1 MSIERTQTGMPGHQV
16 AAGGDGPW
24 RTGRRRQTPIHAAG
38 ALLLVVVLGLL
49 CACAPEPAKPARYS
63 PLILIS
69 LDGYRADYIERGL
82 SPNLAA
88 LAKDGVHAQALRSAF
103 PTLTFPNHYTIVTG
117 LYPDHHGIVNNR
129 MVDPVS
135 GKRFVYNDRGT
146 TSDPSWWS
154 GEPLWVSVE
163 RQGKHAAT
171 MFWPGSDVAID
182 GVRPE
187 HWLPFN
193 GRMTPNA
200 RVDQALAWLDLPPA
214 QRPDFMTL
222 YFEQVDHEAHEHG
235 PDSKQTDAAL
245 REVDA
250 ALGRLLDGLR
260 KRGLEETTD
269 LVIVSDHGG
278 TASGP
283 DRVVV
288 IDRLVD
294 VHAIEIINTG
304 VLAGFVPK
312 HGHEAEAERALLK
325 PHDHMRCWRKD
336 EVPARLH
343 YGTNPRV
350 PPLLCLAD
358 DGWLIFTQEFMD
370 RPNRHISVG
379 EHGYDND
386 DPKMRALFVAHGP
399 AFRRGLVVPEFDSV
413 DIYPLLAHIVG
424 IKAQPNDGNYGD
436 VKQMLVSP

>member
-1 MSIERTQTGMPGHQV
+1 MKSTYRT
-16 AAGGDGPW
+16 
-24 RTGRRRQTPIHAAG
+24 I
-38 ALLLVVVLGLL
+38 ALLLLL
-49 CACAPEPAKPARYS
+49 LAGCAAQPPAQPPQKNPAWS

-69 LDGYRADYIERGL
+69 LDGYRADYIDRGL
-82 SPNLAA
+82 SPTLAG

-135 GKRFVYNDRGT
+135 GKRFVYNDRST
-146 TSDPSWWS
+146 TSDPSWWG

-163 RQGKHAAT
+163 RQGMHAST

-187 HWLPFN
+187 HWLPFD
-193 GRMTPNA
+193 GKMPPDA
-200 RVDQALAWLDLPPA
+200 RVDQALAWLDLPPG
-214 QRPDFMTL
+214 QRPDLLTL
-222 YFEQVDHEAHEHG
+222 YFEQVDHAMHEHG
-235 PDSKQTDAAL
+235 PDSKEVDAAL

-250 ALGRLLDGLR
+250 ALGRLVDGLR
-260 KRGLEETTD
+260 QRALFD
-269 LVIVSDHGG
+269 AANLVVVSDHGA

-283 DRVVV
+283 DKVVV
-288 IDRLVD
+288 IDDFVKVADID
-294 VHAIEIINTG
+294 VVNTG

-312 HGHEAEAERALLK
+312 PGHEAQVERAVLQ
-325 PHDHMRCWRKD
+325 PHDHMRCWRKT

-343 YGTNPRV
+343 YGTNARI

-358 DGWLIFTQEFMD
+358 DGWLIFTREFMN

-399 AFRRGLVVPEFDSV
+399 AFRHGLVVPEFDNV
-413 DIYPLLAHIVG
+413 DIYPLLTHVLHI
-424 IKAQPNDGNYGD
+424 KPQPNDGNYAE
-436 VKQMLVSP
+436 VKSMLAQP